1 MPKKKHAFR
10 GMKKSTKM
18 SILSCKKKNIL
29 VFVSPIL
36 TDWIVP
42 NCHKSMRSNL
52 TVVVVES
59 FDQFS
64 TYINNI
70 PCNTTYALCTEVN

>member
-36 TDWIVP
+36 IRV
-42 NCHKSMRSNL
+42 CVAIK
-52 TVVVVES
+52 
-59 FDQFS
+59 Q
-64 TYINNI
+64 
-70 PCNTTYALCTEVN
+70 